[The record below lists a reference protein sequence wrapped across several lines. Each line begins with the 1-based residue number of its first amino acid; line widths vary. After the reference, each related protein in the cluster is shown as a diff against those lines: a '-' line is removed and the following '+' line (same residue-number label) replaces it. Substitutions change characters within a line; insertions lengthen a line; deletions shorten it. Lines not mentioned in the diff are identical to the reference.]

1 MKNRNLLVISIILI
15 LGSNIGFVTISDLPK
30 SVWITL
36 TFIGSCLFLYT
47 CIKRGLAKKK
57 ILIFTFLIVATFL
70 VSNFFLDNSA
80 LLVYFVNSLV
90 GSLLIYSLEKT

>member
-15 LGSNIGFVTISDLPK
+15 LGSNIGFVTLSDPPK
-30 SVWITL
+30 SIWITL
-36 TFIGSCLFLYT
+36 VFIGSCLFLYT
-47 CIKRGLAKKK
+47 CIKYGLTLKKL
-57 ILIFTFLIVATFL
+57 LIFTFLIIATFL
-70 VSNFFLDNSA
+70 VSNFFLNISA